1 MTVVTTP
8 IARDDEALLSPAA
21 RLESSDARASA
32 NARSSSEASTSIVA
46 RDGGRHDVRVDVE
59 SHRARDVESERD
71 ARASRR
77 SCCACF
83 ERLWSRASQNV
94 SVDGDGGEYDDE
106 EANALARM
114 NARAMAEQRAE
125 AFKASAIGR
134 QRAKEET
141 ERKARGGRTSD
152 AGERARASERA
163 KDWAS

>member
-8 IARDDEALLSPAA
+8 IARDDDALLSPAA

-32 NARSSSEASTSIVA
+32 NARSSDSASTSIVA
-46 RDGGRHDVRVDVE
+46 NDSGRHDIE